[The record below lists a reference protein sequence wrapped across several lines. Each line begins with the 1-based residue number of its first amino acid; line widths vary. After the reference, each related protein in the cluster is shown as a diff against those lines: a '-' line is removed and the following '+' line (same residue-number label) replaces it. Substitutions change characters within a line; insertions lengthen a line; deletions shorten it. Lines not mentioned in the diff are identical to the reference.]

1 MRTVNYLL
9 ISALILP
16 ILASCSARDNAIT
29 RNTTAFRQ
37 LETNSQQKSSH
48 KKLDRGVYVMAV
60 QGPSDD
66 GQELARKLTYNAA
79 KLTIKKGYKRFVI
92 LKDIKDDTELETAIE
107 ERRVRKLYIKRIRK
121 KSPLIGQT
129 RVLLQ
134 RRGPVILRQE
144 MFAVVVMLQSG
155 KQGFPAV
162 KVKRVLERIFAS
174 TRKGRNDDIY
184 TGTQDTNFDRA
195 LRANGLFQKLYGP
208 ALTTSN
214 P

>member
-1 MRTVNYLL
+1 MRTLKYLL
-9 ISALILP
+9 LSSLILP
-16 ILASCSARDNAIT
+16 FLASCSARDNAIT

-37 LETNSQQKSSH
+37 LETNSRQGASH

-60 QGPSDD
+60 QGPTDD
-66 GQELARKLTYNAA
+66 GKELARKLTYNAA
-79 KLTIKKGYKRFVI
+79 KLTIQKGYKRFVI
-92 LKDIKDDTELETAIE
+92 LKDVKDDQELETAIE
-107 ERRVRKLYIKRIRK
+107 ERRVRTLYMRRIRK

-144 MFAVVVMLQSG
+144 MFAVVVMLQNG

-162 KVKRVLERIFAS
+162 KVKRVLEKIFAS
-174 TRKGRNDDIY
+174 TRKGKNDDIY

-195 LRANGLFQKLYGP
+195 LRASGLY
-208 ALTTSN
+208 
-214 P
+214 